1 MEQSQIPAKDFAQ
14 HEWLQ
19 TEAAGIP
26 DLLELLVD
34 REHLIDKA
42 VASGAMDKPEI
53 SEKIGAQNRK
63 IVEMKTLLGIPL
75 HETPNN
81 DTNDPRN

>member
-14 HEWLQ
+14 HAWLQ
-19 TEAAGIP
+19 AEAAGSP
-26 DLLELLVD
+26 ELLDLLVE
-34 REHLIDKA
+34 REHLIDEA
-42 VASGAMDKPEI
+42 VVSGVMDKPEV
-53 SEKIGAQNRK
+53 SEKIGAQNQK